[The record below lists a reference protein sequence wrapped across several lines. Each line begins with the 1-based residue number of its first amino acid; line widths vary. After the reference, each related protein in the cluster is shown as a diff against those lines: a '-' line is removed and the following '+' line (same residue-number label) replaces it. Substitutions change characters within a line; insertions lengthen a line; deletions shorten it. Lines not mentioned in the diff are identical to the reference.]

1 MQHEYKELKNIL
13 KHQNSITVFKT
24 RDQKAIPQ
32 RLSNLY
38 LRQKPAPA
46 LPPTGQW
53 GRGRGKGKEG
63 EGEGR
68 EEGSGEGNGRPLRD
82 PPPDMKTSRRLRAAN
97 KGNAQLMSPAE
108 RAGESTHRGSG
119 WHGRSEDHGDT
130 GRDHCTWGAGRCP
143 CIG

>member
-53 GRGRGKGKEG
+53 GRGRGKGKERGGGGG
-63 EGEGR
+63 EGG
-68 EEGSGEGNGRPLRD
+68 GKWGG
-82 PPPDMKTSRRLRAAN
+82 
-97 KGNAQLMSPAE
+97 E
-108 RAGESTHRGSG
+108 RASTPGSSARHENKQTAESSQQGECTADEPSREG
-119 WHGRSEDHGDT
+119 WGEHAPGKRLART
-130 GRDHCTWGAGRCP
+130 
-143 CIG
+143 I